1 MNMRTKIFILLVVSA
16 VALFSCEKYIP
27 VDLPGPE
34 KLLQV
39 NALMTTGDTLHFVY
53 AGISTHKEV
62 TRLESGRMEC
72 WVNGRLVATSDTLE
86 RASKAYTQ
94 NVFRFKAD
102 FKAGDEIRI
111 VVESDGMRAEA
122 TTVAPDA
129 PILAGVDTVHLKK
142 KTSKGEYYKTLGLG
156 VHVKD
161 NPDEKNYYMLQVWR
175 FGGSYNSQLEIDNS
189 SEPLLNSGLNTD
201 YNGGASSS
209 DNYFSNGYNIFTD
222 KGFEGGSHIFRIS
235 LSSGFSSGVTVRLL
249 ALDRKT
255 YNYIN
260 AVWFEQADISSLT
273 FFTPKPYPTNVTGD
287 GLGLVS
293 VMTSADFKID

>member
-1 MNMRTKIFILLVVSA
+1 MNMRAKIFILLVASTLS
-16 VALFSCEKYIP
+16 LFSCEKYIP

-34 KLLQV
+34 KLLLV
-39 NALMTTGDTLHFVY
+39 NALMSTGDTLHSVY

-72 WVNGRLVATSDTLE
+72 WVNGLLVATSDSLE
-86 RASKAYTQ
+86 RPSKAYNH

-102 FKAGDEIRI
+102 FKPGDEVRI

-122 TTVAPDA
+122 TTVVLDA
-129 PILAGVDTVHLKK
+129 PVLAGVDTVHLKK
-142 KTSKGEYYKTLGLG
+142 RSSKGDIYKTLGMG

-161 NPDEKNYYMLQVWR
+161 NPDEKNYYMLQVWW
-175 FGGSYNSQLEIDNS
+175 FGKSYSRLLEIDNS
-189 SEPLLNSGLNTD
+189 SEPLLNSGININYD
-201 YNGGASSS
+201 KS
-209 DNYFSNGYNIFTD
+209 DNYFANEYNIFTD

-235 LSSGFSSGVTVRLL
+235 LASGYLSGVTVRLL
-249 ALDRKT
+249 ALDRKA

-260 AVWFEQADISSLT
+260 AVWFEQAEISSLN

-287 GLGLVS
+287 GIGLVS
-293 VMTSADFKID
+293 VMTSTDFKID